1 MKDRTMPQKR
11 KKPKKI
17 SGKEFRKLIKGRNI
31 LIKVDKKALKDKD
44 FRSLVANLF
53 QMAFS
58 EEVTQVTL
66 EFKGP
71 F

>member
-1 MKDRTMPQKR
+1 MSRKR
-11 KKPKKI
+11 EKPKKI

-31 LIKVDKKALKDKD
+31 LIRGDRKALGNED
-44 FRSLVANLF
+44 FRNLVVGLF
-53 QMAFS
+53 QMALS
-58 EEVTQVTL
+58 GKVAQATL